1 MTPTEA
7 RGWFKPAVTL
17 LSLLLTWLVVGAGY
31 VQAAADPLATWQWQ
45 NPSPQG
51 HQVRGLAYGNNR
63 FVGVGDNGSITFS
76 ADGAIWK
83 TVPLTNI
90 KTAAGVAVAPVI
102 AKKFWLNLK
111 AVTFGSNQFV
121 AVGDTDGTVSTIL
134 TSPDGVNWTRRTP
147 TSGAKNLTGV
157 TAGTQVSGATYS
169 NVFYA
174 VGETGTILKSTDG
187 VTWSSAISNTT
198 SNLNAIAYANYT
210 FVAVGETGTVVTQLN
225 SGSWLTS
232 TATSVPSTVTTL
244 KAVVGGNGLFVAT
257 GVDTSAAAAIWNST
271 DGINWAT
278 STISQ
283 AASLNAVAYDAVSQ
297 KFLAVGDALIAT
309 TGLPLRVSSTN
320 GVTWTAIAATL
331 TPALPAGQ
339 ALPNLTAITNGITD
353 PAVGTRKFV
362 AAGGNSLP
370 STSVITTVLPT
381 DLTAWATIASH
392 PTDLNINGISVGVVA
407 TNPAPVST
415 TVMIG
420 DNGVPYSYT
429 NGAWAKAT
437 IPSALIKLTGV
448 TYGNGTF
455 VAVGSDVSSGT
466 ILTSG
471 NGTSWVTQTSG
482 LTLTTPSRLNGIVYD
497 DSNPLL
503 PPLFVT
509 VGDNG
514 ALFYSQKLDG
524 YQWNQVGSK
533 PTANNLYA
541 VTKVQGKYLVTVGQ
555 AGTIAYAST
564 SDPNTWTL
572 ATGGGTTDLTG
583 VSCTTRTVNN
593 NVIDTCVASGKGG
606 VLVTSAGTATTPINL
621 AVWKAATTI
630 PAAYKATVDFTA
642 IASEN
647 SYGSFVVVGALPIAG
662 TNPQYAGILSS
673 MDGLVWTER
682 YPLTANKLATVMYS
696 VLDHRYYI
704 GGEAGLIL
712 ASDRLDQNLKIS
724 PDNYDFGVLYASQP
738 SAPIT
743 FTLTNQGLESLTVSM
758 PVTVSSLYVV
768 PSFSSCGSWPITMA
782 TGVSCTFAVTFT
794 PTTSGAPATTLNTDS
809 IITPVSNGTVTTPAT
824 LNGIGGIYVL
834 ASASSGGTIS
844 TSLTADSSSINGFTA
859 YPVQQSTTPA
869 FTINPDIS
877 VPATPYYVQE
887 VKINGVSIG
896 SDVLSYTFPAVTTTA
911 KPYTIEA
918 VFALANNAHQITA
931 SVTGTGGTV
940 TPSGPQLVNHGS
952 NQTFALIPAAG
963 YTFDVLKIDGVADT
977 PDNQYTFPQ
986 VAASHTLEVTFKQ
999 LTNVIT
1005 TTVLTN
1011 GAAGNLGGAIALQ
1024 SVTPTGAC
1032 ISAGTGSPSTL
1043 TCAYNAG
1050 IMLSVTPN
1058 TGYRLIDIII
1068 DGVSKTSSAATTFPM
1083 TAHGAHTVQ
1092 ALFSNQRKII
1102 VTSAAANGVASHD
1115 TNLAPVIFGT
1125 VTPAPILDP
1134 LSLNRQITVTDGSS
1148 QTVTFTPSVG
1158 YALNQFVLTDWTTI
1172 PATVVT
1178 GITSPLVIPAVS
1190 VDYTLQVTFTPVNYK
1205 ITMINGGNS
1214 SFTLADLTTPE
1225 PAALAS
1231 VALGANRVFYISAAN
1246 GYEIADVQVDN
1257 VSVGPVNRY
1266 VFTNVLADHT
1276 ISVTS
1281 RLKPVLVTFKLDMTT
1296 TPASSPTAGLLN
1308 FTFTPPTGSVVK
1320 VINSATKQI
1329 DPTMLTLVD
1338 TAVGA
1343 NVIGTFDGTKIIIT
1357 MSKLGGFTSG
1367 NILTIGYSY
1376 DSTQPSPGQPTI
1388 VTIANEL
1395 GASISGALLTF
1406 TNAGAPV
1413 TTPSTPG
1420 GIFNRAQSVSL
1431 AASVNSPATTAV
1443 IYYTTNGATPTL
1455 TSAKYTTPIAMT
1467 ATTTLKYFAVDNTGN
1482 REDVK
1487 QDTYVID
1494 AVLPTA
1500 LLLNTPPAITKDKTA
1515 AITVAGADVIFYRYQ
1530 LDTGTLSVVTA
1541 IATPISLGAPVLPDG
1556 THTIKVYGQDT
1567 AGNLQVTPTTY
1578 TWTVTSAIPMTTA
1591 NPVAGTYAADQSV
1604 ALTTTVVGAKI
1615 YYTLDGN
1622 PPTATSLVYTAPLLI
1637 TKDTTLKYLA
1647 IDALGNLE
1655 AMKTAVYTLL
1665 KLTITPPVSPTLSS
1679 TPTISGTVSANP
1691 PPTATNTTSV
1701 TATINGTPTTNT
1713 PGIVSSAGS
1722 NLNTWSFAVAPGELK
1737 LGLNTTTVTAT
1748 YGSLTYTQTTNIIYG
1763 QCTRTGDLS
1772 SNGTL
1777 NYADVLTALKFASG
1791 IATATSA
1798 EITCGDVYPQLTLV
1812 GTNKLAI
1819 AVKLDS
1825 AAPPIATT
1833 FDPLISSTYTFKNI
1847 ITVYDAT
1854 GVGSLVTLYF
1864 VHTADTGTAPVI
1876 HHWTMYVTAGGITN
1890 STALTFDSTG
1900 SGTIL
1905 SSATPTVSGVIFD
1918 LTSSAETA
1926 TPNGTTAAVI
1936 TVTQAG
1942 YATAPFADGVIDM
1955 NDALSMLRKLTTNVW

>member
-1 MTPTEA
+1 MTPTGT
-7 RGWFKPAVTL
+7 RGWFTRTVTL
-17 LSLLLTWLVVGAGY
+17 MSLLFLCLVAGTGY
-31 VQAAADPLATWQWQ
+31 AQAAVAQAAADPLATWQWQ

-76 ADGAIWK
+76 PDGAAWK

-90 KTAAGVAVAPVI
+90 KTAAGVAVAPVN
-102 AKKFWLNLK
+102 AARKSWLNLK
-111 AVTFGSNQFV
+111 GVTFGNNLFV
-121 AVGDTDGTVSTIL
+121 AVGDTDGAVSTIL

-225 SGSWLTS
+225 SGSWLVTS
-232 TATSVPSTVTTL
+232 ALAIVPDTTASL
-244 KAVVGGNGLFVAT
+244 KSVVGGNGIFVAT
-257 GVDTSAAAAIWNST
+257 GVAPGPLAVAWHSV
-271 DGINWAT
+271 DGITWTAGTYT
-278 STISQ
+278 STP
-283 AASLNAVAYDAVSQ
+283 ASLNAVAYDATN
-297 KFLAVGDALIAT
+297 KTFLAVGDALA
-309 TGLPLRVSSTN
+309 TGLPLRVSSPD
-320 GVTWTAIAATL
+320 GVNWTTVTAL
-331 TPALPAGQ
+331 LSPVLPAGQ
-339 ALPNLTAITNGITD
+339 ALPNLTAITNGIIA

-370 STSVITTVLPT
+370 STSVIVTVTPT
-381 DLTAWATIASH
+381 ALTAAWATIASK
-392 PTDLNINGISVGVVA
+392 PTDLNINGIAVGVVA
-407 TNPAPVST
+407 ANPPVST

-429 NGAWAKAT
+429 NGTWAKAT
-437 IPSALIKLTGV
+437 LPSALIKLTGV

-471 NGTSWVTQTSG
+471 DGTSWVTQTSG
-482 LTLTTPSRLNGIVYD
+482 LTLTTPSRLNSIVYD

-524 YQWNQVGSK
+524 YQWNQVSSR

-541 VTKVQGKYLVTVGQ
+541 VTRVQGKYLVAVGQ

-593 NVIDTCVASGKGG
+593 SAIDTCVASGKGG
-606 VLVTSAGTATTPINL
+606 VIKTTTGSATTPINMAL
-621 AVWKAATTI
+621 WRSAPTI
-630 PAAYKATVDFTA
+630 PASYSGVVDFTA
-642 IASEN
+642 AASEN
-647 SYGSFVVVGALPIAG
+647 SYGSFVVVGTLPIAG

-673 MDGLVWTER
+673 MDGLVWTEK
-682 YPLTANKLATVMYS
+682 YPLTANKLATVVYS
-696 VLDHRYYI
+696 GLDHRYFI

-743 FTLTNQGLESLTVSM
+743 FTLTNQGFENLAVTKPVSG
-758 PVTVSSLYVV
+758 SALYVV
-768 PSFSSCGSWPITMA
+768 PSFSSCGSWPVTMA

-794 PTTSGAPATTLNTDS
+794 PTTSGATTTTLNTNS
-809 IITPVSNGTVTTPAT
+809 TITPVSNGTVATPAT

-834 ASASSGGTIS
+834 ASASSGGAIS
-844 TSLTADSSSINGFTA
+844 TSLTPDTPLINGFTA
-859 YPVQQSTTPA
+859 YQVQQSTTPA
-869 FTINPDIS
+869 FTITPDIS
-877 VPATPYYVQE
+877 TPSAPYYVQE
-887 VKINGVSIG
+887 VKINGLSIG
-896 SDVLSYTFPAVTTTA
+896 SDVLSYTFPAVTATA

-918 VFALANNAHQITA
+918 VFALANNAHVITA
-931 SVTGTGGTV
+931 SVTGTGGAV
-940 TPSGPQLVNHGS
+940 TPSGSQSVTHGS
-952 NQTFALIPAAG
+952 NQTFALIPDAG

-986 VAASHTLEVTFKQ
+986 VAASHTLEVTFKK

-1005 TTVLTN
+1005 TTVMTN
-1011 GAAGNLGGAIALQ
+1011 GTAGNLGGTIALLP
-1024 SVTPTGAC
+1024 PTGAC
-1032 ISAGTGSPSTL
+1032 ISAGTGSPTTL
-1043 TCAYNAG
+1043 TCAYDAG
-1050 IMLSVTPN
+1050 IMLSVSPN
-1058 TGYRLIDIII
+1058 TGYRLVDIII
-1068 DGVSKTSSAATTFPM
+1068 DGVLQPSPAATTFPM

-1102 VTSAAANGVASHD
+1102 VTSAAASAQTN

-1158 YALNQFVLTDWTTI
+1158 YALNQYVLTDWTTI

-1190 VDYTLQVTFTPVNYK
+1190 VDYTLQVTFTPVTYK

-1281 RLKPVLVTFKLDMTT
+1281 RLKPAVVTFNLGTT
-1296 TPASSPTAGLLN
+1296 LGPVGILI
-1308 FTFTPPTGSVVK
+1308 FTYTPPATSVVK
-1320 VINSATKQI
+1320 VINAATKQI
-1329 DPTMLTLVD
+1329 DPTVLTAIG

-1343 NVIGTFDGTKIIIT
+1343 NVIGTFDGTKVIIT
-1357 MSKLGGFTSG
+1357 MSKLGGFGGTPISS
-1367 NILTIGYSY
+1367 ILTLNLSSSALSGGVISA
-1376 DSTQPSPGQPTI
+1376 
-1388 VTIANEL
+1388 VTISDYNA
-1395 GASISGALLTF
+1395 APIATYTLTPVM
-1406 TNAGAPV
+1406 AGAPV
-1413 TTPSTPG
+1413 TTPSTLG
-1420 GIFNRAQSVSL
+1420 GIFNRAQSVTL
-1431 AASVNSPATTAV
+1431 TVNPLATTTA

-1455 TSAKYTTPIAMT
+1455 TSAKYTTPISIT
-1467 ATTTLKYFAVDNTGN
+1467 ATTTLKYFAMDAFGN
-1482 REDVK
+1482 RENVK
-1487 QDTYVID
+1487 QDTYIID
-1494 AVLPTA
+1494 SVLPTA
-1500 LLLNTPPAITKDKTA
+1500 LLLNTPPAMTKDKTA
-1515 AITVAGADVIFYRYQ
+1515 AITVAGADIIFYRSQ
-1530 LDTGTLSVVTA
+1530 LDTGTLSDATA
-1541 IATPISLGAPVLPDG
+1541 ISTVITLGALPDG

-1567 AGNLQVTPTTY
+1567 AGNLQVSPTTY
-1578 TWTVTSAIPMTTA
+1578 TWTVTSTIPMTTA

-1615 YYTLDGN
+1615 YYTLDGTS
-1622 PPTATSLVYTAPLLI
+1622 PTATSLVYTAPLLI

-1647 IDALGNLE
+1647 IDALGNVE
-1655 AMKTAVYTLL
+1655 NSGTARIANYVLL
-1665 KLTITPPVSPTLSS
+1665 KLTITPPVSPSLSA
-1679 TPTISGTVSANP
+1679 TPTIGGTVSANATAISVTFNNGTVETTTITP
-1691 PPTATNTTSV
+1691 VTAPTESNMTTWSYTVPSGKLIPSLNTIKFEATN
-1701 TATINGTPTTNT
+1701 
-1713 PGIVSSAGS
+1713 GS
-1722 NLNTWSFAVAPGELK
+1722 GKFYS
-1737 LGLNTTTVTAT
+1737 
-1748 YGSLTYTQTTNIIYG
+1748 QTTNIIIG

-1772 SNGTL
+1772 GNGTL
-1777 NYADVLTALKFASG
+1777 NYADILTALKFAAG
-1791 IATATSA
+1791 IVTPTAA
-1798 EITCGDVYPQLTLV
+1798 ELTCGDVSPSINIVSQFGASATVLTWDSTSAV
-1812 GTNKLAI
+1812 TALATSNLSTPST
-1819 AVKLDS
+1819 VYYM
-1825 AAPPIATT
+1825 AAPTTPVTVTFYFQRTALHTWNFYTSVDGGTISSATT
-1833 FDPLISSTYTFKNI
+1833 LSFNAISGALATPMPL
-1847 ITVYDAT
+1847 AA
-1854 GVGSLVTLYF
+1854 VGSLPAIDF
-1864 VHTADTGTAPVI
+1864 
-1876 HHWTMYVTAGGITN
+1876 
-1890 STALTFDSTG
+1890 TG
-1900 SGTIL
+1900 STET
-1905 SSATPTVSGVIFD
+1905 AVA
-1918 LTSSAETA
+1918 TSS
-1926 TPNGTTAAVI
+1926 VI
-1936 TVTQAG
+1936 SNSG
-1942 YATAPFADGVIDM
+1942 KIDM
-1955 NDALSMLRKLTTNVW
+1955 NDALSMLKQLTTGNW